1 MALFPGGSDAVSLAG
16 VKPSTDLIKLRQASF
31 SIGQPG
37 GRNHTKK
44 ESPLLAPEAGVSS
57 GYRAGARGGSPLLIL
72 A

>member
-16 VKPSTDLIKLRQASF
+16 VKPSTDLIKLRQAAF
-31 SIGQPG
+31 SISQPG
-37 GRNHTKK
+37 GRNHTK
-44 ESPLLAPEAGVSS
+44 ESPLLAPEASVSS